1 LADAAANAETAIK
14 TGQGVD
20 AALKALSRSLDP
32 VLVAIVKAL
41 PEESSGNGAGGSAGD
56 PAAVKEPLIKL
67 KTLLE
72 NDDGEAADYIVDVKS
87 RFKGVLTPAEIKMLS
102 ERIGNFDFDAAL
114 KCISGIASRLSLNL
128 EGK

>member
-1 LADAAANAETAIK
+1 
-14 TGQGVD
+14 
-20 AALKALSRSLDP
+20 LSLSLDP
-32 VLVAIVKAL
+32 VIVGITNAI
-41 PEESSGNGAGGSAGD
+41 PEESSGDGAGAASGN
-56 PAAVKEPLIKL
+56 PATVEAPLIRL

-72 NDDGEAADYIVDVKS
+72 NDDGEAADYIINAKS

-114 KCISGIASRLSLNL
+114 KCISGIASRLSLHL